1 MLKNLSIS
9 NFLLIDNLEIEFI
22 SGLCVLTGETGSG
35 KSILVDAIGL
45 MVGMRGDTEYI
56 QSGFDQCSVSGEF
69 DLNQDN
75 GIKSILLENGIEIQS
90 QLILRRVL
98 SLGGRSRA
106 FINDIPVSVG
116 LLRQVGGRLIEI
128 HNQFDTFGLLDPV
141 NHQAILDEYAK
152 LENMITETAKQ
163 YKSWKKAETAL
174 SARIR
179 EYKTIKDEEE
189 LLNYTLKEL
198 NAIEPKTGEEEELTS
213 RRKFLMSSEE
223 LRVII
228 SDIFKNLEDTN
239 YSKKLGNIF

>member
-69 DLNQDN
+69 ELNQDN
-75 GIKSILLENGIEIQS
+75 GIKYILLENGIEIQS

-116 LLRQVGGRLIEI
+116 LLRQVGGRL
-128 HNQFDTFGLLDPV
+128 NWRGRGGQ
-141 NHQAILDEYAK
+141 
-152 LENMITETAKQ
+152 
-163 YKSWKKAETAL
+163 KS
-174 SARIR
+174 
-179 EYKTIKDEEE
+179 
-189 LLNYTLKEL
+189 N
-198 NAIEPKTGEEEELTS
+198 
-213 RRKFLMSSEE
+213 
-223 LRVII
+223 
-228 SDIFKNLEDTN
+228 
-239 YSKKLGNIF
+239 